1 MIRYTD
7 LSLDE
12 LCIREAVNSI
22 SHKSYTDHASAHQG
36 TGLVATDEYVAE
48 GSPRSGNLGVMGV
61 TTTKHS
67 TRVMVLNG
75 FNISTEATC

>member
-1 MIRYTD
+1 MHLLIKV
-7 LSLDE
+7 L
-12 LCIREAVNSI
+12 
-22 SHKSYTDHASAHQG
+22 
-36 TGLVATDEYVAE
+36 GLVATDEYVAE